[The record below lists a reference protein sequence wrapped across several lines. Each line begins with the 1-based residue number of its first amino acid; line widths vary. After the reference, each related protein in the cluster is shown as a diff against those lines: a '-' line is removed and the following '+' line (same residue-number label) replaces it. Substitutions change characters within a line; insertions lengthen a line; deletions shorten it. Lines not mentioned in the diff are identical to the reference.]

1 MLSEEFAKLQLNY
14 ENGGG
19 MDLESSNEGN
29 EEELNQ
35 EPVEAIPDP
44 KDKAGAADLEDH
56 IEKDE
61 DGEYTYKRKIINWRN
76 IMEKKADEV
85 IQSKHKIGPIKPA
98 KYSGENIEDD
108 ISYGTDDDISKNDD
122 DSDNDSEDSKDR
134 LYKEINF
141 QEAGIPFESEVTLQG
156 HTKTVNAIAIDHV
169 GVRMFTG
176 GNDYKLHLWDLPNLD
191 ASLRAFRVLEPI
203 ETQPVK
209 TLDFN
214 YKGNVCLVT
223 GGNVRPKIVNREGR
237 SELEFVKGDMYIR
250 DQKYT
255 RGHTGV
261 VTSGRWH
268 PTNHHELVTSSLDG
282 SVRIF
287 DTTLNTIGVEQQLPS
302 RDVLKCRDEKGL
314 PTGVWKA
321 TVFPDGSKI
330 IAAGEDGSYFIFNG
344 NNKTHVHD
352 LVYRSPY
359 KLEVTNLLGFQDG
372 YRFLSRNQDNTMKMF
387 DIRKFERPVHTW
399 YELYNNHSHTGMC
412 FSPDEKYILTG
423 SSNTKTSPGC
433 LHFIDSKSLEEITRV
448 PLIDNKVTAV
458 VWSSVL
464 NQIFVGAG
472 NTVKAYF
479 DPKISHNG
487 VMHCV
492 GRGFKKIT
500 ADDFQ
505 YTKPIMTPHALA
517 IFNKDERY
525 KRKNM
530 ETIRTD
536 NKLSSKPEMP
546 LTGPGKGGK
555 VAGPTTVTQNLMR
568 VVYSTDLGRR
578 EDPVEALKRQAAA
591 AEANPV
597 FIDNAYKVTQPVK
610 ILDWT
615 TDEHEE
621 KRLMK
626 QFKKCPRCGLK
637 LCHCYTDTL
646 S

>member
-1 MLSEEFAKLQLNY
+1 MLKEDFERLEKLYGQGESEADSCEEGSEEV
-14 ENGGG
+14 
-19 MDLESSNEGN
+19 
-29 EEELNQ
+29 LNQ
-35 EPVEAIPDP
+35 EPLEVTKSLKTQENSEIPDSN
-44 KDKAGAADLEDH
+44 KMEDEIDQH
-56 IEKDE
+56 I
-61 DGEYTYKRKIINWRN
+61 YKRKKVNWKD
-76 IMEKKADEV
+76 IMEKKVEEV

-98 KYSGENIEDD
+98 RYTGENIEDE
-108 ISYGTDDDISKNDD
+108 ISYGSDNEQNSNN
-122 DSDNDSEDSKDR
+122 DSDDDSEDSKDK

-141 QEAGIPFESEVTLQG
+141 QEAGIPFENEVVLEG
-156 HTKTVNAIAIDHV
+156 HTKSVTSIAIDHV

-191 ASLRAFRVLEPI
+191 ASLKSFRVLEPI

-223 GGNVRPKIVNREGR
+223 GGNARPKILNREGR
-237 SELEFVKGDMYIR
+237 NELEFVKGDMYIK
-250 DQKYT
+250 DQVHTK
-255 RGHTGV
+255 GHTGV

-268 PTNHHELVTSSLDG
+268 PTNHHEIVTSSLDG
-282 SVRIF
+282 SVRVW
-287 DTTLNTIGVEQQLPS
+287 DTTMNTIGVEQQLPN

-321 TVFPDGSKI
+321 NVFPDGSKI
-330 IAAGEDGSYFIFNG
+330 VAASEEGSYFIFNG
-344 NNKTHVHD
+344 NNKTRFHD

-359 KLEVTNLLGFQDG
+359 KFEVTSLLCYQDG
-372 YRFLSRNQDNTMKMF
+372 HHFLSRCQDNTMKLF
-387 DIRKFERPVHTW
+387 DIRRFERPVYTW

-433 LHFIDSKSLEEITRV
+433 LHFIDTKSFDEITRV

-458 VWSSVL
+458 VWNSVL

-472 NTVKAYF
+472 NSIKVFF
-479 DPKISHNG
+479 DPKISQNG
-487 VMHCV
+487 VMHCI
-492 GRGFKKIT
+492 GRGFKKVT

-505 YTKPIMTPHALA
+505 YSKPIMTPHALP

-536 NKLSSKPEMP
+536 AKLSSKPEVP
-546 LTGPGKGGK
+546 LIGPGKGGK
-555 VAGPTTVTQNLMR
+555 FAVSTTLTQNLMR
-568 VVYSTDLGRR
+568 VVYATNVERR
-578 EDPVEALKRQAAA
+578 EDPVEAVKRHAAA

-597 FIDNAYKVTQPVK
+597 FIDTAYKETQPVK

-621 KRLMK
+621 KLLMK
-626 QFKKCPRCGLK
+626 QKKKCPRCGLK

-646 S
+646 